1 MKFTCNLRQKVIKF
15 GIFLP
20 TRYLSCGFGTVIT
33 PLLPLPYSTPVNFVQ
48 SGTETIQ
55 PDPNIVYWG

>member
-1 MKFTCNLRQKVIKF
+1 MKFICNLRQKVIKF

-48 SGTETIQ
+48 
-55 PDPNIVYWG
+55 